1 MRQEIFLEGSQHLNT
16 DIVFN
21 CTFIQHLTGK
31 DKVWREGICTRA
43 NWALC
48 FNVSIWV
55 LFFVP
60 SSNLPPR
67 LTRQG
72 HFGRLCVFCLESF
85 SRLFG
90 DEVVVHKRAT
100 PGSGL
105 QPWRWFITR
114 HGGRRGLM
122 TLPLCRAAWNQED
135 FSEHEPLCAAV
146 SPSGD
151 LFYCTGASFPY

>member
-1 MRQEIFLEGSQHLNT
+1 MGHNT
-16 DIVFN
+16 WTLTLSSSPPSFSSWQAKTKCDVREFARGPTER
-21 CTFIQHLTGK
+21 CASTFQS
-31 DKVWREGICTRA
+31 R
-43 NWALC
+43 
-48 FNVSIWV
+48 V

-60 SSNLPPR
+60 LPNLPPR
-67 LTRQG
+67 LRRQG
-72 HFGRLCVFCLESF
+72 HYGRLCVFCLESF

-122 TLPLCRAAWNQED
+122 TLPRCCAVWNQEV
-135 FSEHEPLCAAV
+135 FFKNVAVIVAV

-151 LFYCTGASFPY
+151 LFYCTGTSFQ